1 MNPLTSV
8 KGTIVT
14 GFVLAFL
21 VAFYLSPVDSSFA
34 SRNLSVWLHAL
45 FGVTW
50 VGLLYY
56 FNFVQVPAMG
66 EALADEG
73 GPGPAAIGK
82 YIAPKAL
89 LWFRMSA
96 AATWLTGAWALSISP
111 KYGFMD
117 TFLFNTPYPA
127 SGGDMMSLGVW
138 MGTIMLFNVW
148 VLIWPNQKKILGM
161 VESSAEEIAKAKF
174 TAAMASRTNVVLSV
188 PMLLCMVGAGHGG
201 YLF

>member
-8 KGTIVT
+8 KGTIAS
-14 GFVLAFL
+14 GFVLAIL
-21 VAFYLSPVDSSFA
+21 VAFYLSPENSSLIG
-34 SRNLSVWLHAL
+34 RNLSVWLHAL
-45 FGVTW
+45 AGVTW

-56 FNFVQVPAMG
+56 FNFVQVPAMAD
-66 EALADEG
+66 ALADEG

-96 AATWLTGAWALSISP
+96 AVTWLTGAWALSMG
-111 KYGFMD
+111 YGFMNA
-117 TFLFNTPYPA
+117 FLLKPGA
-127 SGGDMMSLGVW
+127 EMIGLGSW
-138 MGTIMLFNVW
+138 LGTIMLFNVW

-161 VESSAEEIAKAKF
+161 VEATPEEVAKAKF

-188 PMLLCMVGAGHGG
+188 PMLLCMIGAGHGG

>member
-8 KGTIVT
+8 KGTIIS
-14 GFVLAFL
+14 GFILAIL
-21 VAFYLSPVDSSFA
+21 VALYVSPESSMFQT
-34 SRNLSVWLHAL
+34 RNFSIWLHAL

-56 FNFVQVPAMG
+56 FNFVQVPAMAD
-66 EALADEG
+66 ALADEG

-82 YIAPKAL
+82 YVAPRAL
-89 LWFRMSA
+89 LWFRMAA

-111 KYGFMD
+111 QYGFTQ
-117 TFLFNTPYPA
+117 TFLFQAPA
-127 SGGDMMSLGVW
+127 GPMMSLGAW

-148 VLIWPNQKKILGM
+148 VLIWPNQKKVLGI
-161 VESSAEEIAKAKF
+161 VEASADEIAKAKF

-201 YLF
+201 YSF

>member
-8 KGTIVT
+8 KGTIVS
-14 GFVLAFL
+14 GFVLAIL
-21 VAFYLSPVDSSFA
+21 VAFYLSPEGSSLIQ
-34 SRNLSVWLHAL
+34 RNLSVWLHAL
-45 FGVTW
+45 AGVTW

-56 FNFVQVPAMG
+56 FNFVQVPAMAD
-66 EALADEG
+66 ALADEG

-96 AATWLTGAWALSISP
+96 AVTWLTGAWALSLG
-111 KYGFMD
+111 YGFANA
-117 TFLFNTPYPA
+117 FLLKPGA
-127 SGGDMMSLGVW
+127 EMIGLGSW
-138 MGTIMLFNVW
+138 LGTIMFFNVW

-161 VESSAEEIAKAKF
+161 VEASAEEIAKAKF

-188 PMLLCMVGAGHGG
+188 PMLLCMIGAGHGG

>member
-1 MNPLTSV
+1 
-8 KGTIVT
+8 
-14 GFVLAFL
+14 
-21 VAFYLSPVDSSFA
+21 LSPEGSSLIQ
-34 SRNLSVWLHAL
+34 RNLSVWIHSLA
-45 FGVTW
+45 GVTW

-56 FNFVQVPAMG
+56 FNFVQVPAMAD
-66 EALADEG
+66 ALADEG

-96 AATWLTGAWALSISP
+96 AVTWLTGAWALSLG
-111 KYGFMD
+111 YGF
-117 TFLFNTPYPA
+117 TNAFLLKPGA
-127 SGGDMMSLGVW
+127 EMIGLGSW
-138 MGTIMLFNVW
+138 LGTIMLFNVW

-161 VESSAEEIAKAKF
+161 VEASAEEIAKAKF

-188 PMLLCMVGAGHGG
+188 PMLLCMIGAGHGG

>member
-14 GFVLAFL
+14 GFVLAIL
-21 VAFYLSPVDSSFA
+21 VAFYLSPENSSLIG
-34 SRNLSVWLHAL
+34 RNLSVWLHAL

-56 FNFVQVPAMG
+56 FNFVQVPAMAD
-66 EALADEG
+66 ALADEG

-96 AATWLTGAWALSISP
+96 AATWLTGAWALSMG
-111 KYGFMD
+111 YGFMNA
-117 TFLFNTPYPA
+117 FLLKPGA
-127 SGGDMMSLGVW
+127 EMIGLGSW
-138 MGTIMLFNVW
+138 LGTIMLFNVW

-161 VESSAEEIAKAKF
+161 VEASAEEIAKAKF

-188 PMLLCMVGAGHGG
+188 PMLLCMIGAGHGG